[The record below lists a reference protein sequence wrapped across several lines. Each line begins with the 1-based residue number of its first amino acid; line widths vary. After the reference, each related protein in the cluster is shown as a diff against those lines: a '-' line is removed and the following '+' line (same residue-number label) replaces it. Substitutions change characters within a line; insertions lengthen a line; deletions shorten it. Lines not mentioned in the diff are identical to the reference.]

1 MAINIEKMS
10 LEELIPALHDEKI
23 NINDLSFEKAL
34 HRDAFVGVLK
44 QRPSLIKKVSD
55 KNADFIKLA
64 ITNDHELFIYLDPK
78 QYTNPLAQTFLYNRL
93 SDDKQSEP
101 KENTRVGIEFSVG
114 KSLDSSL
121 VLNCTYATPSG
132 EELFFHDNELKVPIG
147 LKSSYKLSLKLVNAV
162 ALIEKLDTHITMLGK
177 KKIESSIED
186 IVSNLYKTHLSNYIK
201 ESSKGYYALTTSYN
215 EIEEGFIPKAN
226 KVLRDYGLT
235 VSSFVIKAI
244 AIPKDIQYK
253 IEDQAFEIRRR
264 LADAEADS
272 TLSKKSL
279 EDYEAKLAIQHKY
292 PDAPAT
298 LTEYEKDLAL
308 RRYMIRTGRNQADE
322 IDRSIYIKK
331 AEDTVDAEIN
341 KKEDVVPEVEPS
353 NFKRKFITWVVICA
367 IFNFIMLIA
376 ASVFGLV
383 LTFAFAILFSIIGV
397 SNKDKF
403 TATTIKP
410 ESSAESDDD
419 DDEIATTETDTE

>member
-34 HRDAFVGVLK
+34 HRDAFLGVLK
-44 QRPSLIKKVSD
+44 QRPSLIKKLSS
-55 KNADFIKLA
+55 KNVDFLKLA
-64 ITNDHELFIYLDPK
+64 ITNNHEYFIYLSPE
-78 QYTNPLAQTFLYNRL
+78 QYNNQLAQVFLYNRL
-93 SDDKQSEP
+93 TDDKQT
-101 KENTRVGIEFSVG
+101 ENENARVGIEFNVG
-114 KSLDSSL
+114 KSLDSSV

-132 EELFFHDNELKVPIG
+132 EELFFHDSELQVPIG
-147 LKSSYKLSLKLVNAV
+147 LKSSYKLTLKLVDAV
-162 ALIEKLDTHITMLGK
+162 ALIEKMDTHITMLGK
-177 KKIESSIED
+177 KKIESTIED
-186 IVSNLYKTHLSNYIK
+186 IVANLYKTHLSSYIK
-201 ESSKGYYALTTSYN
+201 EQAKGYYALTTSYS
-215 EIEEGFIPKAN
+215 EIEDGFIPKAT
-226 KVLRDYGLT
+226 KALRDYGLS

-308 RRYMIRTGRNQADE
+308 RRYMIRTGKNQTDE
-322 IDRSIYIKK
+322 IDHSIYIKK
-331 AEDTVDAEIN
+331 AEGTTDAEIS
-341 KKEDVVPEVEPS
+341 KKEDIVPEVTPS
-353 NFKRKFITWVVICA
+353 NFKRNFFIWLSIAAVFTL
-367 IFNFIMLIA
+367 IMLM
-376 ASVFGLV
+376 
-383 LTFAFAILFSIIGV
+383 
-397 SNKDKF
+397 
-403 TATTIKP
+403 TATTAGIVFLFVFALIFVITGFCNLDKFSANTIKP
-410 ESSAESDDD
+410 TPSDEGANEDAETES
-419 DDEIATTETDTE
+419 TETNNE

>member
-1 MAINIEKMS
+1 MT
-10 LEELIPALHDEKI
+10 LEELVPALHDEKVD
-23 NINDLSFEKAL
+23 INDLSFEKAL
-34 HRDAFVGVLK
+34 HRDAVIDVLK
-44 QRPSLIKKVSD
+44 QRPSLLTKISD
-55 KNADFIKLA
+55 KSADFIKLA
-64 ITNDHELFIYLDPK
+64 IESNHEYFIYLKPK
-78 QYTNPLAQTFLYNRL
+78 QYTNQLAQIFLYNRL
-93 SDDKQSEP
+93 ADDKEADSEN
-101 KENTRVGIEFSVG
+101 KYTGIEFSVG
-114 KSLDSSL
+114 KSLDSSV

-132 EELFFHDNELKVPIG
+132 EELFFNDTELKVPIG
-147 LKSSYKLSLKLVNAV
+147 LKSSFKLSLKLIDAV
-162 ALIEKLDTHITMLGK
+162 ALIEKMDTHITMLGK
-177 KKIESSIED
+177 KKIEATIED
-186 IVSNLYKTHLSNYIK
+186 VVANLYKTHLSEYIK
-201 ESSKGYYALTTSYN
+201 KESKGYYALTTSYT
-215 EIEEGFIPKAN
+215 EIEEGFIPKAT
-226 KVLRDYGLT
+226 KALRDYGIT

-279 EDYEAKLAIQHKY
+279 EDYEAKLAIQNKY

-308 RRYMIRTGRNQADE
+308 RRYMIRTGKNQTEE
-322 IDRSIYIKK
+322 IDHSIYIKK
-331 AEDTVDAEIN
+331 AEGTVDAEIS
-341 KKEDVVPEVEPS
+341 KKKDIVPEVEPS

-403 TATTIKP
+403 NATTIKP
-410 ESSAESDDD
+410 ESSAESDGDD
-419 DDEIATTETDTE
+419 VAESTEADTE